1 MRRLAVVCAVLLLAS
16 AGFVA
21 VQKHSSIAFASAQS
35 AADTSGIT
43 STAKVTVVAT
53 GIPVRAI
60 ALGLVDSNSLYLTR
74 ADAPTQIF
82 EIQSAN
88 LSSSTGN
95 RLSAVAGTPSK
106 GSLGDGGPATSAELD
121 LNATSL
127 VERSG
132 IAIADDGALYV
143 ADTGNSTIRAVA
155 APNSTEPGI
164 IRSVAGRWAT
174 SQSSALAEPLGL
186 ALDHAGNLFIADH
199 GAGVVAML
207 SPTGQVKLLAHVA
220 SPASIVVTPSGKT
233 AFVASPETGAIL
245 AIDLQT
251 NAINSVKGF
260 AAVSSPP
267 ACGVSVA
274 PANASVCPAGLA
286 VDALGNLFVSDSNSG
301 RILRVDAQNAHITA
315 LASGLKAP
323 GALAMDSQGNLYAAE
338 QGANR
343 ILAFAQ
349 VGTSQGSLSLTPTSA
364 SYGNEPSGGVTT
376 TQAFTLSASSSVTGL
391 NIPKAT
397 APADFTVE
405 SNNCTT
411 TLAANSSCTLNV
423 AFTPTTTGARSATLA
438 VTDSIS
444 TDSASTVLN
453 GTGDDYELQLANGQL
468 TSISIQAGA
477 AATFNLQVV
486 PDTVFSGTV
495 AFACPSNL
503 PTNTTCAFSPSTVN
517 VTPGTPTAFNVTFQ
531 TTGIVNPL
539 TTWLP
544 VSGVPPSDLISIPL
558 FLGIGASLFWLSR
571 NRAPW
576 VGAAVVT
583 VAIVALLAGCN
594 KGTAPA
600 TIGATPAGT
609 YTMAVTGN
617 SQNASRAFTIT
628 LNVVQK

>member
-1 MRRLAVVCAVLLLAS
+1 
-16 AGFVA
+16 
-21 VQKHSSIAFASAQS
+21 
-35 AADTSGIT
+35 
-43 STAKVTVVAT
+43 
-53 GIPVRAI
+53 
-60 ALGLVDSNSLYLTR
+60 
-74 ADAPTQIF
+74 
-82 EIQSAN
+82 
-88 LSSSTGN
+88 
-95 RLSAVAGTPSK
+95 
-106 GSLGDGGPATSAELD
+106 
-121 LNATSL
+121 
-127 VERSG
+127 
-132 IAIADDGALYV
+132 
-143 ADTGNSTIRAVA
+143 
-155 APNSTEPGI
+155 
-164 IRSVAGRWAT
+164 
-174 SQSSALAEPLGL
+174 
-186 ALDHAGNLFIADH
+186 
-199 GAGVVAML
+199 ML
-207 SPTGQVKLLAHVA
+207 SPTAQIKLLAHVA
-220 SPASIVVTPSGKT
+220 SPASIVVTPNGKM

-245 AIDLQT
+245 AIDPQT

-260 AAVSSPP
+260 QAVSNPS

-274 PANASVCPAGLA
+274 SVSASMCPAGLA

-301 RILRVDAQNAHITA
+301 RILRVDAQNAHISTF
-315 LASGLKAP
+315 ASGLKAP

-349 VGTSQGSLSLTPTSA
+349 VGTSQGSLSLAPTSA
-364 SYGNEPSGGVTT
+364 SYGNEPSGGVTA
-376 TQAFTLSASSSVTGL
+376 TQSFTLSASSSVTGL

-444 TDSASTVLN
+444 SDSASTVLN

-468 TSISIQAGA
+468 TSISVQAGA

-486 PDTVFSGTV
+486 PDTVFNGTV
-495 AFACPSNL
+495 AFVCPSNL
-503 PTNTTCAFSPSTVN
+503 PTNTTCIFSPSTVN
-517 VTPGTPTAFNVTFQ
+517 VTPGTPTTFNVTFQ

-539 TTWLP
+539 TTWL
-544 VSGVPPSDLISIPL
+544 SVPGAPPFDFIFTLL

-571 NRAPW
+571 NRVRWIGPA
-576 VGAAVVT
+576 VATFAVV
-583 VAIVALLAGCN
+583 VLLAGCK
-594 KGTAPA
+594 KGTDPA

-617 SQNASRAFTIT
+617 SQNASRALTVT